1 MKFKKLSAL
10 ALTFVLSA
18 SMLVGCGGSKKSSEV
33 LNIYNVGDYIDE
45 DLVSKFEEETGVKVV
60 YETYDTNEAM
70 YQKLKSGST
79 NYDLIFPSD
88 YMVEK
93 LIEEDMLNEI
103 DYSNIPNYEKNIM
116 DNFKNPTYDPN
127 NKHSV
132 PYLWGTFG
140 VVYNKTM
147 VDEADLKGWDVLWN
161 KKYEGQ
167 IQMLDSVR
175 DTMGI
180 ALMKLGYSL
189 NSEKQSEIEQAK
201 QELINQLPLI
211 QAYVND
217 DGKDRLLAGDAAM
230 GIYYSGDASVMMKE
244 NTDLAYYIPET
255 GTNKWIDAMCI
266 PKTAENKKEAEQ
278 FINFMLDGEN
288 ALQNIEYIQYSTP
301 NKAAFDLLSD
311 EMKND
316 KTAYPSEEI
325 INKSESFLNLPKDV
339 LKMYDEAWTEIKA
352 Q

>member
-1 MKFKKLSAL
+1 MKFKKISAL
-10 ALTFVLSA
+10 ALTFIMTA
-18 SMLVGCGGSKKSSEV
+18 SILVGCGGSKSSEV
-33 LNIYNVGDYIDE
+33 LNVYNVGDYIDE
-45 DLVSKFEEETGVKVV
+45 DLITKFEDETGIKVV

-70 YQKLKSGST
+70 YQKLKSGSS

-93 LIEEDMLNEI
+93 LKEEDMLNEI
-103 DYSNIPNYEKNIM
+103 DYSNIPNYEKNMM
-116 DNFKNPTYDPN
+116 DNFKTTEYDEN
-127 NKHSV
+127 NKYSV

-140 VVYNKTM
+140 IVYNKTK
-147 VDEADLKGWDVLWN
+147 VDKKDLKNWDILWN

-180 ALMKLGYSL
+180 ALMKLGYSI
-189 NSEKQSEIEQAK
+189 NTKDKKEIEEAK
-201 QELINQLPLI
+201 NLLIEQLPLV

-217 DGKDRLLAGDAAM
+217 DGKDRLIAGDAAM
-230 GIYYSGDASVMMKE
+230 GIYYSGDASVMIEE
-244 NTDLAYYIPET
+244 NPDLAYYIPET
-255 GTNKWIDAMCI
+255 GTNQWIDAMCI

-288 ALQNIEYIQYSTP
+288 ATQNVEYIQYSTP

-311 EMKND
+311 KLKND
-316 KTAYPSEEI
+316 PNAYPDEKVLE
-325 INKSESFLNLPKDV
+325 KCQTFLNLPSDV
-339 LKMYDEAWTEIKA
+339 LKLYDDAWTRIKS

>member
-10 ALTFVLSA
+10 ALTFIMTA
-18 SMLVGCGGSKKSSEV
+18 SVLVGCGGSKSNEV

-45 DLVSKFEEETGVKVV
+45 DLITKFEDETGIKVV

-70 YQKLKSGST
+70 YQKLKSGSS

-93 LIEEDMLNEI
+93 LKDENMLNEI
-103 DYSNIPNYEKNIM
+103 DYSNIPNYEKNMM
-116 DNFKNPTYDPN
+116 DDFKTTKYDEN
-127 NKHSV
+127 NKYSV

-140 VVYNKTM
+140 IVYNKTK
-147 VDEADLKGWDVLWN
+147 VDEKDLKNWDILWN

-180 ALMKLGYSL
+180 ALMKLGYSI
-189 NSEKQSEIEQAK
+189 NTKEPKEIEEAK
-201 QELINQLPLI
+201 NLLIEQLPLV

-217 DGKDRLLAGDAAM
+217 DGKDRLMAGDAAM
-230 GIYYSGDASVMMKE
+230 GIYYSGDASVMIEE
-244 NTDLAYYIPET
+244 NPDLAYYVPET
-255 GTNKWIDAMCI
+255 GTNQWIDAMCI
-266 PKTAENKKEAEQ
+266 PTTAENKKEAEQ
-278 FINFMLDGEN
+278 FINFMLDAKN
-288 ALQNIEYIQYSTP
+288 AAQNVEYIQYSTP
-301 NKAAFDLLSD
+301 NQAAFDLLSD
-311 EMKND
+311 KLKND
-316 KTAYPSEEI
+316 PNAYPSKKVLE
-325 INKSESFLNLPKDV
+325 KCQTFLNLPADTIK
-339 LKMYDEAWTEIKA
+339 LYDDAWTQIKS